1 MFCWPFHVRVY
12 VFVFFIFASFG
23 WVNAEVPVP
32 DGLKLWLRS
41 DQGVI
46 TGAGGVQEWQD
57 LSGNGHHFTQ
67 EDSGRRPWSSV
78 DHFDLYESQL
88 LHLSEESRPFSE
100 FPSQLARDF
109 IVERE
114 IVVTGFSVADYGE
127 PRPDRLI
134 LSLLRRD
141 DNGTPEDGEDD
152 TAGEL
157 LETLQFYSSSPG
169 LLRGDLRFR
178 EFATPRI
185 LQPGAYSLRSV
196 RIGFPARSARSFRF
210 SEDPDA
216 TGVRVLPW
224 LRRKSWGNDL
234 PPVGGEPWEGLFQ
247 GDFSMT
253 FHSRRPEDAAAQTAI
268 GFNGRDDGLKAPESF
283 FLGRPS
289 TVFVVF
295 QRDSDEASLLL
306 ESDNGDTDFL
316 TTGYDLPGNWTPD
329 PLGKSRQPVIAE
341 VTYSPDGTSWGFDG
355 EDLTMYPDYKA
366 TTLGRMSLGHDRG
379 ADWSPHPFR
388 VGEVIV
394 YDRVLTEEERRE
406 TQLYLRKRYKQ
417 GPIPLPVPQILSRVE
432 ADMDLPLVEIDQPLS
447 RAETYF
453 TLDGSDPNLSSS
465 RYTGSLSVAPG
476 TEVRALSVLPGG
488 QTSGTAARVVSS
500 QEEVG
505 FPQEGL
511 RLWAKAD
518 RGVETD
524 PEGNVTRWQDL
535 TGHGNDF
542 VQRVPEAR
550 PQKGMIE
557 IPSREKRAFEEM
569 AGGTITVLESF
580 DRADLSLVFEA
591 TEDLTITHLG
601 VWDGFR
607 GQFPRSVRVELVSVD
622 QQGTPTDSSDD
633 LVSEVLETTS
643 FREPHLGELEEGYWY
658 RALSAPRVLSP
669 GYYALVTK
677 GWSFGH
683 HLRRDPQISIPGG
696 GKFRLVESR
705 SGPSSSPLADDN
717 PLGAMAYGGPG
728 TFKFLEDGNVQEERP
743 CLVFDGID
751 DGLVQV
757 GQSVA
762 DDKPM
767 TLILSGL
774 CEDDEGYLLLVDRL
788 IENTFDPTEFELSAS
803 FITGRGRDVPHRFHI
818 IIEATEN
825 DLRVWHN
832 NEPQWMS
839 GERSDFFGRLIL
851 GDDRQGFP
859 APMKI
864 TEIMAYDRILSKEER
879 RQVEDYLQPN
889 YQGER
894 RALEPVE
901 IFPSSGAGIE
911 PVQVSLSAV
920 ESDVEIRYTLD
931 GSPPDVNSTLY
942 TESFSVP
949 RGTTVRARSFRGSQ
963 NSWVISEQ
971 VYLPLEEALP
981 VAGAIL
987 WLDAN
992 YGVSR
997 SPVQEVHTWRDLS
1010 GNGNDFRQENA
1021 YARPRLGKR
1030 KPLIGPFETQQ
1041 AVIFESGDD
1050 GLLGQPDLDFGK
1062 PVTIM
1067 VALQANDGFGRV
1079 FFQDP
1084 NKGFDFNLS
1093 SVQLRAGDTIASF
1106 RVNESDLI
1114 LATIK
1119 FGEEGTYFQ
1128 LNDEDP
1134 VSTDS
1139 PLSEDWGRVAL
1150 GAALGRSQEALPAS
1164 FVSMVVFDRVLDP
1177 EEELAMRQY
1186 LRERATGIPPQ
1197 PPVISPSSHF
1207 GEGEVSVT
1215 LSTVVAGAEIRYSL
1229 DGSPPSL
1236 DSPKYQGPITVPR
1249 GSHLRS
1255 RQFFN
1260 GLPVG
1265 EESSAFYQSLAERP
1279 HPVEDA
1285 SLWLRADRGLV
1296 LDDDDGIWRW
1306 LDFSGKG
1313 NDFVQETPRKRL
1325 RWEAAGIE
1333 TGDYLLFPYS
1343 PNVVGDWTTSS
1354 KVGTDFIVEKSVV
1367 VTALSAFDDGL
1378 DGFEGSINVELHRID
1393 DRGTPNRDD
1402 DVSEAILASMNFD
1415 SSDSGELRDDFRVKE
1430 LELPLTLEPGRYLIV
1445 ASGYTEDRLAT
1456 VSDDDS
1462 EYQETQFKGIRI
1474 PFEGRLSDPS
1484 EPILPGDLK
1493 AFRFAYYKAA
1503 SFVYQL
1509 VDQVQVSQPAVR
1521 IEQDDRV
1528 MGASKD
1534 LVFESPST
1542 VLMVFRQ
1549 PILNSGQQILIRDG
1563 STSSSWPIGVRE
1575 GPAGGHYAASETS
1588 EPRVAG
1594 SGRLMVM
1601 AHVADEKDS
1610 RFWLNGIDL
1619 NAKPG
1624 PLDPIGQ
1631 ITIGERRFGA
1641 RPIGE
1646 LMELI
1651 VFDRKL
1657 SDRELTQ
1664 IQRSLCDEYQVA
1676 KVQLPPP
1683 SFSRESSLFSGL
1695 AEVAITHS
1703 LPEARIHFTTDGS
1716 EPNSLSP
1723 TYTGPFTLEEDSWI
1737 RAIAVS
1743 DGYCD
1748 SPEKDVRF
1756 FVRETVDEAI
1766 ARDDLESW
1774 FRADLGVEVDE
1785 ENRVKRWR
1793 DLSGHGMDAIQNIAH
1808 ERPPHANDGVSGASH
1823 VDFAFSEGLHLKAG
1837 YDRIANGFTAT
1848 ILMERN
1854 DNDAWGSSI
1863 LRLENVYSAR
1873 LLIDDPGAGSG
1884 VFFNAGNS
1892 SSDGFLSE
1900 AFGGNVSS
1908 IITVTWSPEGVAEIF
1923 VDGHRVGRS
1932 TDFQVPPDLLWV
1944 DNQLGDGL
1952 KGKLSEIAVFS
1963 SSLTYPERIAV
1974 EEAMALRGGVNYP
1987 RMGRI
1992 TPSLDP
1998 EIAHAGAINLDLT
2011 MVNDSR
2017 ELRYTLDGSEP
2028 NALSPIWAGNLE
2040 ITRSTEVRAQAFQGE
2055 MKEGPGFH
2063 EIYRIGISSGDGD
2076 GLLGTYFLD
2085 LDFEE
2090 QSFQRI
2096 DPQINDYLWRLF
2108 AAPEPELRSHAVSW
2122 TGEVQARYAED
2133 YQFEISEG
2141 DLAQVSLDLNRNGTF
2156 EEEEMILDTISA
2168 GGTGAVTSD
2177 AVALDA
2183 GQFYGLRANIQSR
2196 PGATNPL
2203 RLSWSSL
2210 STRKQVVP
2218 QSQLYSRAENSVTLS
2233 VPGASV
2239 RGGRY
2244 PDPITVELSS
2254 PDEDVAIHYTL
2265 DGSQPTEDS
2274 PLYQE
2279 SILIDR
2285 DLILRVKSFQAGR
2298 FPSPGIGVQYEI
2310 DRSRPVIIEE
2320 EWIESPFD
2328 DEMVV
2333 VREGRLRVEIEGPN
2347 SRLTG
2352 WLILQNPETGEEIYR
2367 LRRFLFNSVGTFIF
2381 DPSEVP
2387 NGDYDMVIRIET
2399 DIGATFERSQPVR
2412 VDFPRPPFSVFNFPA
2427 RRTVVRGQSTDLS
2440 IEWLDFDKIEIYR
2453 NGVLVLIDNHHRG
2466 WTTSLRDTIALD
2478 SGTNVITVVG
2488 YRGEET
2494 YEEDRTVYA
2503 LPTSFYWRDW
2513 VRGRYRILPVGLSLE
2528 DFEPGSDPD
2537 GDGLSNALELS
2548 FYRNILEPGDFE
2560 LPVTSRFEEG
2570 ENGSLCVISIIHR
2583 AGATDLLDFQL
2594 SYSTDLSD
2602 DHEWTEVAPGDF
2614 ELTTFPMPNRNFQRT
2629 EFSINADRFER
2640 NFFRVSVSPKTE

>member
-1 MFCWPFHVRVY
+1 MFFLPNCFRVRV
-12 VFVFFIFASFG
+12 VVFIFASFG
-23 WVNAEVPVP
+23 WVNAELPVS

-46 TGAGGVQEWQD
+46 EGAGGVQEWRD

-67 EDSGRRPWSSV
+67 EDSGRRPWSSA

-88 LHLSEESRPFSE
+88 LHLSGELRLFSE

-109 IVERE
+109 IVEKE
-114 IVVTGFSVADYGE
+114 IVVTGFSVADYGH
-127 PRPDRLI
+127 PRQDRVMLN
-134 LSLLRRD
+134 LLRRD
-141 DNGTPEDGEDD
+141 DKGTAENGEDD

-157 LETLQFYSSSPG
+157 LETLQFSSSSPG
-169 LLRGDLRFR
+169 ILRGDLRFK
-178 EFATPRI
+178 EFAAPRI
-185 LQPGAYSLRSV
+185 LQPGAYTLRSV
-196 RIGFPARSARSFRF
+196 RIGFPDRSARSFRF

-253 FHSRRPEDAAAQTAI
+253 FHSRSPKDAAAQTAI
-268 GFNGRDDGLKAPESF
+268 GFNGRDDGLKAPKSF

-306 ESDNGDTDFL
+306 ESDNGNTDFL
-316 TTGYDLPGNWTPD
+316 TTGYDLPGSWTPD
-329 PLGKSRQPVIAE
+329 PLGKSQQPVIAE
-341 VTYSPDGTSWGFDG
+341 LTYSPDGTSWGFDG
-355 EDLTMYPDYKA
+355 EDLTMYPDYKD

-379 ADWSPHPFR
+379 TDWSPDPFR

-394 YDRVLTEEERRE
+394 YERVLTEEEKRE
-406 TQLYLRKRYKQ
+406 TQNYLRKRYKQ

-432 ADMDLPLVEIDQPLS
+432 AGLDLPLVEIDQPLS

-465 RYTGSLSVAPG
+465 LYTGPLSVAPG
-476 TEVRALSVLPGG
+476 IEVRALSVLPGG
-488 QTSGTAARVVSS
+488 QTSGTAARVVPS

-518 RGVETD
+518 RGVEMD
-524 PEGNVTRWQDL
+524 PEGNVSRWQDL

-542 VQRVPEAR
+542 VQRVSEAR
-550 PQKGMIE
+550 PQKGLIE
-557 IPSREKRAFEEM
+557 IPSQKKRAFEGM
-569 AGGTITVLESF
+569 AGGTITVMESS
-580 DRADLSLVFEA
+580 DWGALSLVFEV

-607 GQFPRSVRVELVSVD
+607 SGFPRSARVELVSVD
-622 QQGTPTDSSDD
+622 RMGTPTDSSDD
-633 LVSEVLETTS
+633 VVSELLETKW
-643 FREPHLGELEEGYWY
+643 FGQRDLGELEEGYWY
-658 RALSAPRVLSP
+658 RALPAPRVLSP
-669 GYYALVTK
+669 GYYALVTQ
-677 GWSFGH
+677 GWSDGFH
-683 HLRRDPQISIPGG
+683 YRLDPQISIPDD

-705 SGPSSSPLADDN
+705 RGPSFSPLADDN

-762 DDKPM
+762 DDKPL
-767 TLILSGL
+767 TLILSGV
-774 CEDDEGYLLLVDRL
+774 CEDGKGNLLLVDRL
-788 IENTFDPTEFELSAS
+788 IENGFDPTEFKLSAS
-803 FITGRGRDVPHRFHI
+803 FIMGRGRDAPHWFHV

-832 NEPQWMS
+832 NEAHWKS

-851 GDDRQGFP
+851 GDDREGFP
-859 APMKI
+859 TPMKI

-879 RQVEDYLQPN
+879 LQVEEYLQLDSL
-889 YQGER
+889 GER

-901 IFPSSGAGIE
+901 IFPPSGAGVE

-931 GSPPDVNSTLY
+931 GRLPDVNSTPY
-942 TESFSVP
+942 TGSFSVP

-963 NSWVISEQ
+963 SSWVISEQ
-971 VYLPLEEALP
+971 AYLPLEEALP
-981 VAGAIL
+981 VAGATL

-997 SPVQEVHTWRDLS
+997 SPIDEIHTWRDLS
-1010 GNGNDFRQENA
+1010 GNGNDFRQESL
-1021 YARPRLGKR
+1021 YIGPRLGQR
-1030 KPLIGPFETQQ
+1030 KTLFGPFETQQ
-1041 AVIFESGDD
+1041 AVIFESEDD
-1050 GLLGQPDLDFGK
+1050 GLLGPPELDFGK

-1067 VALQANDGFGRV
+1067 VALQENDGFGRV

-1084 NKGFDFNLS
+1084 DKGSDFNLS
-1093 SVQLRAGDTIASF
+1093 SWRLMAGDTIADF
-1106 RVNESDLI
+1106 RSKESDLV

-1119 FGEEGTYFQ
+1119 FGEDGTYFR
-1128 LNDEDP
+1128 LNDDDP
-1134 VSTDS
+1134 VSIDS

-1150 GAALGRSQEALPAS
+1150 GAAPGSNQEAIPAS
-1164 FVSMVVFDRVLDP
+1164 FVSMVVFDRVLNH
-1177 EEELAMRQY
+1177 EEELTMRQY
-1186 LRERATGIPPQ
+1186 LRERATGIAPQ
-1197 PPVISPSSHF
+1197 PPEISPPSHF

-1215 LSTVVAGAEIRYSL
+1215 LSTVVAGAEIRYTL
-1229 DGSPPSL
+1229 DGSPPLL
-1236 DSPKYQGPITVPR
+1236 DSPEYQGPFTVPR

-1265 EESSAFYQSLAERP
+1265 EVSSAFYQSLEERP
-1279 HPVEDA
+1279 HPVDDA

-1325 RWEAAGIE
+1325 CWEAAGIE
-1333 TGDYLLFPYS
+1333 TGDHLLFPYS

-1354 KVGTDFIVEKSVV
+1354 NVGTDFIVEESVV

-1393 DRGTPNRDD
+1393 DRGTPDRND

-1430 LELPLTLEPGRYLIV
+1430 LELPMTLEPGRYLIV
-1445 ASGYTEDRLAT
+1445 ASGYAEDRLAT
-1456 VSDDDS
+1456 VQDHVSD
-1462 EYQETQFKGIRI
+1462 YQETRFKGIRF
-1474 PFEGRLSDPS
+1474 PFEGRLSDSS
-1484 EPILPGDLK
+1484 EPILPGNLK

-1503 SFVYQL
+1503 SLVYHL
-1509 VDQVQVSQPAVR
+1509 ADKVPVSQPAVK
-1521 IEQDDRV
+1521 IGQDDRS
-1528 MGASKD
+1528 MSAPKD

-1542 VLMVFRQ
+1542 VLIVFRQ
-1549 PILNSGQQILIRDG
+1549 QILGSGQQTLISDG
-1563 STSSSWPIGVRE
+1563 TTSSSWPTGLRE
-1575 GPAGGHYAASETS
+1575 GPAGGHYAASESS
-1588 EPRVAG
+1588 EPRVAA

-1601 AHVADEKDS
+1601 AHVSDEKAS

-1624 PLDPIGQ
+1624 PLGPIGE
-1631 ITIGERRFGA
+1631 IIIGERRFGSG
-1641 RPIGE
+1641 PIGE

-1676 KVQLPPP
+1676 IAQLPPP
-1683 SFSRESSLFSGL
+1683 SVSREGGLFSGA
-1695 AEVAITHS
+1695 AEVSMTHP

-1723 TYTGPFTLEEDSWI
+1723 AYMGPFTLEEDFRI
-1737 RAIAVS
+1737 RAIAVA

-1748 SPEKDVRF
+1748 SFEKDVRF

-1766 ARDDLESW
+1766 ARDDLETW

-1793 DLSGHGMDAIQNIAH
+1793 DLSGQGMDAIQNIAR
-1808 ERPPHANDGVSGASH
+1808 ERPPYVYDGVSGASY
-1823 VDFAFSEGLHLKAG
+1823 VDFDDSEGLHLKAG

-1854 DNDAWGSSI
+1854 DVHAWNSSI
-1863 LRLENVYSAR
+1863 LKLESVYYAR

-1884 VFFNAGNS
+1884 VFFTSETVGF
-1892 SSDGFLSE
+1892 DGLLSE
-1900 AFGGNVSS
+1900 PFGGNVFS
-1908 IITVTWSPEGVAEIF
+1908 IITATWSPEGVAEVF

-1932 TDFQVPPDLLWV
+1932 TDFRVPPDLLWL
-1944 DNQLGDGL
+1944 DNQLGDRFE
-1952 KGKLSEIAVFS
+1952 GKLCEVALFS
-1963 SSLTYPERIAV
+1963 SSLAYPERIAV
-1974 EEAMALRGGVNYP
+1974 EEAMALRGGVIHP
-1987 RMGRI
+1987 RVGRI

-2011 MVNDSR
+2011 MMNDSR

-2028 NALSPIWAGNLE
+2028 TSLSPIWAGNLE

-2063 EIYRIGISSGDGD
+2063 EIYRIGVSTGDGD
-2076 GLLGTYFLD
+2076 GLLGRYFLD

-2096 DPQINDYLWRLF
+2096 DPQIDSYWWRIV
-2108 AAPEPELRSHAVSW
+2108 ATPEPELGSHAVSW

-2133 YQFEISEG
+2133 YQFEVSEG
-2141 DLAQVSLDLNRNGTF
+2141 ELAQVWLDLNRNGTF
-2156 EEEEMILDTISA
+2156 DLGELILDTISI
-2168 GGTGAVTSD
+2168 GGTGAVASD

-2183 GQFYGLRANIQSR
+2183 GQFYALQANFQSR

-2203 RLSWSSL
+2203 RLSWSSW

-2218 QSQLYSRAENSVTLS
+2218 QSQLYSRAENSVTLR
-2233 VPGASV
+2233 VPAASV
-2239 RGGRY
+2239 REGRY
-2244 PDPITVELSS
+2244 PNPITVDLTSL
-2254 PDEDVAIHYTL
+2254 DEDVEIRYTL
-2265 DGSQPTEDS
+2265 DGSQPTENS
-2274 PLYQE
+2274 PLYEE

-2285 DLILRVKSFQAGR
+2285 DLTLRVKSFQAGR
-2298 FPSPGIGVQYEI
+2298 FPSPGIRVQYEI
-2310 DRSRPVIIEE
+2310 DLSRPVIIEE
-2320 EWIESPFD
+2320 EWIESPFN

-2333 VREGRLRVEIEGPN
+2333 VREGRLRVEVETADDQA
-2347 SRLTG
+2347 TG
-2352 WLILQNPETGEEIYR
+2352 WLILQNPETGKEVYR
-2367 LRRFLFNSVGTFIF
+2367 RQRALFDSAGTLIL

-2399 DIGATFERSQPVR
+2399 DIGATFEKSQPVR
-2412 VDFPRPPFSVFNFPA
+2412 VDFLRPPLSIFNAPA
-2427 RRTVVRGQSTDLS
+2427 RRAVALEQSINLS

-2466 WTTSLRDTIALD
+2466 WTTSLRETIALD
-2478 SGTNVITVVG
+2478 SGTNVITIVG

-2494 YEEDRTVYA
+2494 HEEDRTVYA
-2503 LPTSFYWRDW
+2503 LPTSFYWQDW
-2513 VRGRYRILPVGLSLE
+2513 VRSRYYWTLPEGLSLE
-2528 DFEPGSDPD
+2528 DFEPESDPD

-2548 FYRNILEPGDFE
+2548 FYRNILEPDDFE
-2560 LPVTSRFEEG
+2560 LPVTCRFEKG
-2570 ENGSLCVISIIHR
+2570 ENGKLCVIAIIHR
-2583 AGATDLLDFQL
+2583 AGATELLDFQL
-2594 SYSTDLSD
+2594 TYSTDLSD
-2602 DHEWTEVAPGDF
+2602 DHEWAEVANGDF
-2614 ELTTFPMPNRNFQRT
+2614 EMASFPMPNRNFERT
-2629 EFSINADRFER
+2629 EFLIDADRFER
-2640 NFFRVSVSPKTE
+2640 SFFRVSVSPKTE